1 MINYTQQIERFC
13 IDICKKV
20 PQLQHIDPTR
30 IAYSL
35 GDVRKNAHYG
45 RVAAMIG
52 CTPKP
57 GSLAER
63 LGVKCQKVKTPHGSI
78 ANYILRIYFPRFFKE
93 SIDEKL
99 DTLIHELWHIGEKF
113 DGRLRANGSH
123 YEGFQDDVNRLIE
136 TYIDNGPNMRVVD
149 WFRTKIDR
157 DDVWGW
163 KYPIPKAT
171 NLDKILGEEYI
182 HRKRYVECSLVKINL

>member
-1 MINYTQQIERFC
+1 MINYTQHIERFC

-30 IAYSL
+30 IAYS
-35 GDVRKNAHYG
+35 VAYSKKNARNG

-63 LGVKCQKVKTPHGSI
+63 LGIKSQRLKTPSNKI
-78 ANYILRIYFPRFFKE
+78 AVYMMRIYFPCFFKE

-123 YEGFQDDVNRLIE
+123 YAGFQDDVNTLIE
-136 TYIDNGPNMRVVD
+136 EYIDNRPNMRVID
-149 WFRTKIDR
+149 WFRTKINLN
-157 DDVWGW
+157 DVWGW
-163 KYPIPKAT
+163 KYPIPKGA
-171 NLDKILGEEYI
+171 NLDKILGDDYLP
-182 HRKRYVECSLVKINL
+182 RKKYVESSLVKINL